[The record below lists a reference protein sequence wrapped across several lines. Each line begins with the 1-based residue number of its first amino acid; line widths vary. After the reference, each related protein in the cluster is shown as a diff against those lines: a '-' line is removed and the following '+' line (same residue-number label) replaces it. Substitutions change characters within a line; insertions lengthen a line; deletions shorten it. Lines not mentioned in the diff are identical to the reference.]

1 MGLQTTSSQSQL
13 CQVKAF
19 TLVCAWVDGGP
30 GFALRAA
37 GLNVS
42 KEQGPVSLGSEVHK
56 LSEIGTKSLHFSP
69 QKS

>member
-13 CQVKAF
+13 CQVKA
-19 TLVCAWVDGGP
+19 LVCAWADGGP

-37 GLNVS
+37 SLNVS
-42 KEQGPVSLGSEVHK
+42 TEQGPVSLGSEVHK